1 VYGLIAWNLGGRA
14 WKLLAGTYASTS
26 ETPVLGITHIPFII
40 IAVVGAA
47 AFVLVLASDSIRAW
61 TKAFQPTP
69 VARTDGS
76 E

>member
-1 VYGLIAWNLGGRA
+1 MALIAWNLGGRA
-14 WKLLAGTYASTS
+14 WKLLAGTYASSS

-47 AFVLVLASDSIRAW
+47 AFVLVLASDSVRAW